1 MNQPLQPLQE
11 DIAWLDA
18 ALRRVV
24 RHQHEPSLATR
35 LEDLADA
42 LGQDDQAASHDR
54 LARTLGTLDQTA
66 LQAALRLAAL
76 RLELMNVAEDH
87 HRLRRLRHSGRQHP
101 DPPRR
106 GSIADA
112 VNQLRRR
119 DPEAPDE
126 ALAQLDVELVLTA
139 HPTDAKRRA
148 IRHALRRLR
157 RLLTAHDATDTTPS
171 ERQRLEAQLDAVL
184 TALWQTDLVRPNA
197 PTVRQEVRRGL
208 NIARR
213 LWPVVPRI
221 HRDLREAVGRE
232 PDRRR
237 PAPLRFGSWIGGDRD
252 GHPLVTARQTAY
264 ALEAGRR
271 TALRLHQRA
280 VARLLPGMAL
290 STRKQPVDA
299 LLTERLEAA
308 AARYPDAARRID
320 AEPPNELYRRFL
332 RMVQWRL
339 WQTRDR
345 ADGAYTRPER
355 LLDDLLAV
363 RRSLEHH
370 RAQRVAADRL
380 ADWIAQVH
388 TFGFHMLTLDVR
400 QDSRVYVEVIDELM
414 RAADLH
420 DGYADADETTR
431 RRLLMQSHGRIEV
444 ARPQQLSESATQ
456 TLDLFRL
463 LRQKLSEAP
472 ESIGGHVISMTH
484 QVSDVLAVLWLLA
497 AARDAGDTDDPPL
510 RVIPLFETIDD
521 LTRSGQVLRELFD
534 NRAYRA
540 HLQRLGQRQTAMI
553 GYSDSTKDGGYLAA
567 CWAQYRAQ
575 ERMHAVAEDAGVT
588 LTFFHGRGGSLGRG
602 GGPAARSITSLP
614 AHTVAG
620 HIRITEQGEVL
631 VERYDDRRI
640 GYRHLEQV
648 VGAVLQTVSDADD
661 PPPADWS
668 AAMDR
673 WADASY
679 QAYRALVEQDGFVE
693 YFRTAT
699 PIDEIER
706 LAIGSRPARRRAQAT
721 LADLRAI
728 PWVFAWTQ
736 SRHLIPA
743 WFGLGVLAEA
753 IDDPAQL
760 AELRRMYARWGFF
773 RATFDNAALAMAKY
787 EPGLGRRYAKL
798 TARRLHPIW
807 ARIDGEAKRATG
819 VIEAVTGVDHVLDNV
834 TWLRDAVAARNPWL
848 RLLNLAQVQLLERL
862 RRDEPSQD
870 HDRKRERER
879 ERYMLRKSI
888 YGIACGVRTTG

>member
-1 MNQPLQPLQE
+1 MNQPLAQ
-11 DIAWLDA
+11 DIDWLEA
-18 ALRRVV
+18 ALRRVM
-24 RHQHEPSLATR
+24 RHQHQPALATQ
-35 LEDLADA
+35 LETLADA
-42 LGQDDQAASHDR
+42 LRHDDEAASPDR
-54 LARTLGTLDQTA
+54 LARTLGTLDDTA
-66 LQAALRLAAL
+66 LQAAIRLAAL
-76 RLELMNVAEDH
+76 RMELMNVAEDH
-87 HRLRRLRHSGRQHP
+87 HRLRRLRHSGRDHP

-112 VNQLRRR
+112 VNQLRQRHP
-119 DPEAPDE
+119 DAPAE
-126 ALAQLDVELVLTA
+126 ALSRLDIELVLTA
-139 HPTDAKRRA
+139 HPTDAKRRT
-148 IRHALRRLR
+148 IRHALRRIR
-157 RLLTAHDATDTTPS
+157 RLLTAHDAADTTPS
-171 ERQRLEAQLDAVL
+171 ERQRLEDQLHAVL

-221 HRDLREAVGRE
+221 DRDLRDAVGRE
-232 PDRRR
+232 PDRRQ

-252 GHPLVTARQTAY
+252 GHPLVTAKQTAY

-280 VARLLPGMAL
+280 VARLLPGIGL
-290 STRKQPVDA
+290 STRKQPVDG
-299 LLTERLEAA
+299 LLVERLEA
-308 AARYPDAARRID
+308 AARYPDAARRIE

-332 RMVQWRL
+332 RMIQWRL
-339 WQTRDR
+339 GQTRDR
-345 ADGAYTRPER
+345 ADGAYTRPGK

-370 RAQRVAADRL
+370 CAQRVASDRL
-380 ADWIAQVH
+380 TDWISQVH

-414 RAADLH
+414 RAAGLD
-420 DGYADADETTR
+420 DGYAEADEPTR
-431 RRLLMQSHGRIEV
+431 RRLLIKTQGRVPVE
-444 ARPQQLSESATQ
+444 RPDQLSESAGQ
-456 TLDLFRL
+456 TLELFRL
-463 LRQKLSEAP
+463 LRKKLNEAP

-497 AARDAGDTDDPPL
+497 AVREQGQEDDPPL

-521 LTRSGQVLRELFD
+521 LSRAGQVLRELFD
-534 NRAYRA
+534 NRWYRA
-540 HLQRLGQRQTAMI
+540 HLQRLDGRQTAMI
-553 GYSDSTKDGGYLAA
+553 GYSDSTKDGGYLTA

-614 AHTVAG
+614 AHTVEG
-620 HIRITEQGEVL
+620 HLRITEQGEVL

-648 VGAVLQTVSDADD
+648 VGAVLQTVGDADD
-661 PPPADWS
+661 PTPAEWS

-673 WADASY
+673 WADASHR
-679 QAYRALVEQDGFVE
+679 AYRGLVEQDGFVE

-706 LAIGSRPARRRAQAT
+706 LEIGSRPARRRAQKT

-736 SRHLIPA
+736 SRHLLPA

-753 IDDPAQL
+753 IDDSTQL
-760 AELRRMYARWGFF
+760 AELRQMYAQWGFF
-773 RATFDNAALAMAKY
+773 RATFDNAALAMAKF
-787 EPGLGRRYAKL
+787 EPRLGRRYAKL
-798 TARRLHPIW
+798 TPRHLHPIW
-807 ARIDGEAKRATG
+807 ARIDGEAKRATS
-819 VIEAVTGVDHVLDNV
+819 VIEAITGVDHVLDNV
-834 TWLRDAVAARNPWL
+834 TWLRDTVAARNPWL
-848 RLLNLAQVQLLERL
+848 RLLNLAQVQLLQRL
-862 RRDEPSQD
+862 RHAQD
-870 HDRKRERER
+870 TNDLD
-879 ERYMLRKSI
+879 RYMLRKSI